1 MVTRELASEV
11 MTNGQSMRRH
21 LFRKI
26 GTVGQTKMLKD
37 YSAVLASTNST
48 TSVGEPGPSAR

>member
-26 GTVGQTKMLKD
+26 GTVGHTKMLKG
-37 YSAVLASTNST
+37 LF
-48 TSVGEPGPSAR
+48 